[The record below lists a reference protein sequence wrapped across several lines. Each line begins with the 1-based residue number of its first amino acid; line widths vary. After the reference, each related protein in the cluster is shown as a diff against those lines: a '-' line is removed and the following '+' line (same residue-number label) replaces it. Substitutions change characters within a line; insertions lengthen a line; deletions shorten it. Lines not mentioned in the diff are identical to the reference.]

1 MTYRRRYLATLQP
14 APVVDLLLTD
24 DTNPRSVIFQLEAL
38 NRHIE
43 ALPRPEGGLRT
54 TQERIALGVLTDLK
68 LADIERL
75 CTTDERGARPRL
87 SGLLVDLAT
96 RIPALSDSLSDR
108 YLNHAT
114 VSRHLRLD
122 ESLARANAAMPGD
135 EP

>member
-1 MTYRRRYLATLQP
+1 
-14 APVVDLLLTD
+14 
-24 DTNPRSVIFQLEAL
+24 
-38 NRHIE
+38 
-43 ALPRPEGGLRT
+43 LRT